1 MKDNMEPLVTV
12 AILSYR
18 NLDCIKD
25 CLLSIFGQSYPRI
38 QLIISDDGSDDFDA
52 GWLNSLVE
60 TYKSNNIEE
69 FMIHQMEKNG
79 GTSRNFNYA
88 LRLAKGK
95 YVKFIAA
102 DDLFYDEGSLAKMV
116 SCAEMES
123 SNVVIARA
131 PSYDRYLV
139 EYIWTYPSD
148 ENWTRLVAAAK
159 QPKEFFGIMS
169 EYCLISA
176 PATLFN
182 RQFLMD
188 MGGADERYRLI
199 EDWPLWMKMIREGV
213 EFTFLDTPVV
223 IYRSGGVSNGKA
235 NAAYAIHQIEYADV
249 IKTECLAYPEFFSSR
264 KAYRLARNS
273 ERRHRRDGE
282 RMLRKKHSLWKR
294 MAVELR
300 YLDLSLKELMAP
312 LLDRL
317 EPQKGLLLVCGVLL
331 MFINSV
337 TQESVLFGAVLN
349 EERALVLGRIF
360 DIAGD
365 VLAWGSFLLGMLLYI
380 SQIPKKILGT
390 IRYTDIVRR

>member
-1 MKDNMEPLVTV
+1 MNDNMQPLVTV

-25 CLLSIFGQSYPRI
+25 CLLSIFEQSYPRI
-38 QLIISDDGSDDFDA
+38 QLIISDDGSDDFDVE
-52 GWLNSLVE
+52 WLNSLVE
-60 TYKSNNIEE
+60 TYRGSNIEE
-69 FMIHQMEKNG
+69 FMIHQMEKNE

-88 LRLAKGK
+88 LKLAKGK

-102 DDLFYDEGSLAKMV
+102 DDLFYDEDSLAKMV
-116 SCAEMES
+116 SCAELES

-131 PSYDRYLV
+131 PCYDRYLMWH
-139 EYIWTYPSD
+139 ICTYPSD
-148 ENWTRLVAAAK
+148 ADWSRLVCSAK

-188 MGGADERYRLI
+188 MGRADERYRLI
-199 EDWPLWMKMIREGV
+199 EDWPLWMKMIREGM
-213 EFTFLDTPVV
+213 EFTFLNAPVV
-223 IYRSGGVSNGKA
+223 IYRSGGVSNGQA

-249 IKTECLAYPEFFSSR
+249 IKNECLAYPEFFSNR
-264 KAYRLARNS
+264 KAYRLARDS

-282 RMLRKKHSLWKR
+282 RLLCKKLLPVKR
-294 MAVELR
+294 IAVELH
-300 YLDLSLKELMAP
+300 YSDISLKELIV
-312 LLDRL
+312 LFSRWL
-317 EPQKGLLLVCGVLL
+317 EPKKGVLLLCGIFL

-337 TQESVLFGAVLN
+337 TQESVLFGAVLS
-349 EERALVLGRIF
+349 EKSALFLGRIF
-360 DIAGD
+360 DVVGA
-365 VLAWGSFLLGMLLYI
+365 VLAWGSFLLGVLLYI

-390 IRYTDIVRR
+390 IRYTNIVRR